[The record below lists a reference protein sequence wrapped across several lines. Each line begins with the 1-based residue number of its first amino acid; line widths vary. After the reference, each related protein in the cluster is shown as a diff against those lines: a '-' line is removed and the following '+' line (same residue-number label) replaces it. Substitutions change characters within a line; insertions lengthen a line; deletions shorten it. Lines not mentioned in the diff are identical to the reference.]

1 MRNNTTAK
9 LVRAAVIGALYVALT
24 AVVAPIAFGPVQF
37 RVSEALCALI
47 LIFPE
52 AAVGLTVGCF
62 FSNLL
67 FSTPIDVVLGTL
79 ATLISSVAA
88 VLVAKRISKPISR
101 FLICSAFPVVAN
113 GFIIPFTFLAATFS
127 WTAYL
132 LDVISVAAGEILAVY
147 GAGGALYFA
156 SLKAFK
162 KYINN
167 GESKGSLKNAENNN
181 AAIESVA
188 ENISEDGDISS
199 DISED
204 KE

>member
-1 MRNNTTAK
+1 MKNNTTAK

-24 AVVAPIAFGPVQF
+24 AAVAPIAFGPVQF
-37 RVSEALCALI
+37 RVSEALCSLI

-79 ATLISSVAA
+79 ATLISAVAA
-88 VLVAKRISKPISR
+88 AFVSGRISKPISR

-147 GAGGALYFA
+147 GAGGVLYFA

-162 KYINN
+162 KYAN
-167 GESKGSLKNAENNN
+167 KNAFN
-181 AAIESVA
+181 ARADKKNELDDGFESVNKSN
-188 ENISEDGDISS
+188 EESS
-199 DISED
+199 DISGRT
-204 KE
+204 

>member
-1 MRNNTTAK
+1 MKNNTTAK

-24 AVVAPIAFGPVQF
+24 AAVAPIAFGPVQF
-37 RVSEALCALI
+37 RVSEALCSLI

-79 ATLISSVAA
+79 ATLISAVAA
-88 VLVAKRISKPISR
+88 AFVSGRISKPISR

-147 GAGGALYFA
+147 GAGGVLYFA
-156 SLKAFK
+156 SFKAFK
-162 KYINN
+162 KYVN
-167 GESKGSLKNAENNN
+167 KNAFN
-181 AAIESVA
+181 ARADKKNKLDDGFESVNKNN
-188 ENISEDGDISS
+188 EESS
-199 DISED
+199 DIFGRT
-204 KE
+204 

>member
-1 MRNNTTAK
+1 MLADSYIPGGGSRFDCR
-9 LVRAAVIGALYVALT
+9 L
-24 AVVAPIAFGPVQF
+24 
-37 RVSEALCALI
+37 
-47 LIFPE
+47 
-52 AAVGLTVGCF
+52 F

-79 ATLISSVAA
+79 ATLISAVAA
-88 VLVAKRISKPISR
+88 AFVSGRISKPISR

-147 GAGGALYFA
+147 GAGGVLYFA

-162 KYINN
+162 KYVN
-167 GESKGSLKNAENNN
+167 KNAFN
-181 AAIESVA
+181 ARADKKNELDDGFESVNKNN
-188 ENISEDGDISS
+188 EESS
-199 DISED
+199 DISGRT
-204 KE
+204 

>member
-1 MRNNTTAK
+1 MKNNTTAK

-24 AVVAPIAFGPVQF
+24 AAVAPIAFGPVQF
-37 RVSEALCALI
+37 RVSEALCSLI

-79 ATLISSVAA
+79 ATLISAVAA
-88 VLVAKRISKPISR
+88 AFVSGRISKPISR

-147 GAGGALYFA
+147 GAGGVLYFA

-162 KYINN
+162 KYVN
-167 GESKGSLKNAENNN
+167 KNAFN
-181 AAIESVA
+181 ARADKKNELDDGFESVNKNN
-188 ENISEDGDISS
+188 EESS
-199 DISED
+199 DISGRT
-204 KE
+204 

>member
-1 MRNNTTAK
+1 MKNNTTAK

-24 AVVAPIAFGPVQF
+24 AAVAPIAFGPVQF
-37 RVSEALCALI
+37 RVSEALCSLI

-79 ATLISSVAA
+79 ATLISAVAA
-88 VLVAKRISKPISR
+88 AFVSGRISKPISR

-147 GAGGALYFA
+147 GVGGVLYFA

-162 KYINN
+162 KYVN
-167 GESKGSLKNAENNN
+167 KNAFN
-181 AAIESVA
+181 ARADKKNELDDGFESVNKNN
-188 ENISEDGDISS
+188 EKSS
-199 DISED
+199 DISGRT
-204 KE
+204 

>member
-1 MRNNTTAK
+1 MKNNTTAK

-24 AVVAPIAFGPVQF
+24 AAVAPIAFGPVQF
-37 RVSEALCALI
+37 RVSEALCSLI

-79 ATLISSVAA
+79 ATLISAVAA
-88 VLVAKRISKPISR
+88 AFVSGRISKPISR

-147 GAGGALYFA
+147 GAGGVLYFA

-162 KYINN
+162 KYVN
-167 GESKGSLKNAENNN
+167 KNAFN
-181 AAIESVA
+181 ARADKKNELDDGFESVNKSN
-188 ENISEDGDISS
+188 EESS
-199 DISED
+199 DISGRT
-204 KE
+204 

>member
-1 MRNNTTAK
+1 MKNNTTAK

-24 AVVAPIAFGPVQF
+24 AAVAPIAFRPVQF
-37 RVSEALCALI
+37 RVSEALCSLI

-79 ATLISSVAA
+79 ATLISAVAA
-88 VLVAKRISKPISR
+88 AFVSGRISKPISR

-147 GAGGALYFA
+147 GAGGVLYFA

-162 KYINN
+162 KYVN
-167 GESKGSLKNAENNN
+167 KNAFN
-181 AAIESVA
+181 ARADKKNELDDGFESVNKNN
-188 ENISEDGDISS
+188 EESS
-199 DISED
+199 DISGRT
-204 KE
+204 

>member
-1 MRNNTTAK
+1 MKNNTTAK
-9 LVRAAVIGALYVALT
+9 LVRVAVIGALYVALT
-24 AVVAPIAFGPVQF
+24 AAVAPIAFGPVQF
-37 RVSEALCALI
+37 RVSEALCSLI

-79 ATLISSVAA
+79 ATLISAVAA
-88 VLVAKRISKPISR
+88 AFVSGRISKPISR

-147 GAGGALYFA
+147 GAGGVLYFA

-162 KYINN
+162 KYVN
-167 GESKGSLKNAENNN
+167 KNAFN
-181 AAIESVA
+181 ARADKKNELDDGFESVNKSN
-188 ENISEDGDISS
+188 EESS
-199 DISED
+199 DISGRT
-204 KE
+204 

>member
-67 FSTPIDVVLGTL
+67 FSTPIDVILGTL

-101 FLICSAFPVVAN
+101 FLICSAFPVIAN
-113 GFIIPFTFLAATFS
+113 GIIIPFTFLAATFS
-127 WTAYL
+127 WKAYL
-132 LDVISVAAGEILAVY
+132 LDVLSVSIDEMLTVYIL
-147 GAGGALYFA
+147 GGALYFA

-167 GESKGSLKNAENNN
+167 GEGKGSLKNAKNENV
-181 AAIESVA
+181 AIESVA

>member
-1 MRNNTTAK
+1 MLYTAQAE
-9 LVRAAVIGALYVALT
+9 RYI
-24 AVVAPIAFGPVQF
+24 
-37 RVSEALCALI
+37 
-47 LIFPE
+47 
-52 AAVGLTVGCF
+52 
-62 FSNLL
+62 
-67 FSTPIDVVLGTL
+67 
-79 ATLISSVAA
+79 
-88 VLVAKRISKPISR
+88 
-101 FLICSAFPVVAN
+101 
-113 GFIIPFTFLAATFS
+113 
-127 WTAYL
+127 
-132 LDVISVAAGEILAVY
+132 
-147 GAGGALYFA
+147 FA

>member
-1 MRNNTTAK
+1 MKNNTTAK

-24 AVVAPIAFGPVQF
+24 AAVAPIAFGPVQF
-37 RVSEALCALI
+37 RVSEALCSLI

-79 ATLISSVAA
+79 ATLISAVAA
-88 VLVAKRISKPISR
+88 AFVSGRISKPISR

-147 GAGGALYFA
+147 GVGGVLYFA

-162 KYINN
+162 KYVN
-167 GESKGSLKNAENNN
+167 KNAFN
-181 AAIESVA
+181 ARADKKNELDDGFESVNKNN
-188 ENISEDGDISS
+188 EESS
-199 DISED
+199 DISGRT
-204 KE
+204 

>member
-1 MRNNTTAK
+1 MKNNTTAK

-24 AVVAPIAFGPVQF
+24 AAVAPIAFGPVQF
-37 RVSEALCALI
+37 RVSEALCSLI

-79 ATLISSVAA
+79 ATLISAVAA
-88 VLVAKRISKPISR
+88 AFVSGRISKPISR
-101 FLICSAFPVVAN
+101 FLICSAFPVVVN

-147 GAGGALYFA
+147 GAGGVLYFA

-162 KYINN
+162 KYVN
-167 GESKGSLKNAENNN
+167 KNAFN
-181 AAIESVA
+181 ARTDKKNEPDDSFESVNKNNT
-188 ENISEDGDISS
+188 ESS
-199 DISED
+199 DISGRT
-204 KE
+204 

>member
-1 MRNNTTAK
+1 MKNNTTAK

-24 AVVAPIAFGPVQF
+24 AAVAPIAFGPVQF
-37 RVSEALCALI
+37 RVSEALCSLI

-79 ATLISSVAA
+79 ATLISAVAA
-88 VLVAKRISKPISR
+88 AFVSGRISKPISR

-113 GFIIPFTFLAATFS
+113 GFIIPFTFLATTFS

-147 GAGGALYFA
+147 GVGGVLYFA

-162 KYINN
+162 KYVN
-167 GESKGSLKNAENNN
+167 KNAFN
-181 AAIESVA
+181 ARADKKNELDDGFESVNKNNK
-188 ENISEDGDISS
+188 ESS
-199 DISED
+199 DISGRT
-204 KE
+204 